1 MTMTDKAVKI
11 VATARSEVPLMSTS
25 SCRRR
30 NMPTAHRKSSV
41 SVAQGLVTSV
51 MQSMMLETACHL
63 LAKAMVVLEAA
74 PVLVAS
80 VLEST
85 MATNPGDC
93 PADRHRTPLPMLP
106 NVEQSF

>member
-1 MTMTDKAVKI
+1 MKI
-11 VATARSEVPLMSTS
+11 MAAERSEAPLMSTS
-25 SCRRR
+25 SRCHCRR
-30 NMPTAHRKSSV
+30 NVPATHYKSSV
-41 SVAQGLVTSV
+41 PVAQGLVRSV
-51 MQSMMLETACHL
+51 MQSVMLETATHL

-74 PVLVAS
+74 PVLVVS

-93 PADRHRTPLPMLP
+93 PVDRHRTPLPMLP